1 MDRKRDSSTSR
12 GLTRRDFIKAGVAG
26 AAGVAA
32 GVGSTTPAGA
42 HDRAR
47 NGSAS
52 GRVGASVGGGLVVA
66 GPELA
71 LPPGFTYKTF
81 GAFGSPM
88 QDGFTTPP
96 IPDGM
101 GVFADGANVRIV
113 RNHELGD
120 GNDVVHP
127 SVYGLPDSAYDPSGP
142 GCTTTMVVDSNADL
156 IESFVSANGMDSN
169 CAGGATPW
177 GTWLSCEET
186 TIGTHSRRQKPHGY
200 VFEIDAMSDGSAPG
214 KRRRAMGRF
223 VHEAAAVD
231 ADTGVVYLTEDN
243 NPDCFYRFVA
253 DTFGDLRSGT
263 LQALRV
269 KGQPR
274 YNTVRGETVGEVLP
288 VNWVTVPNPDRAE
301 AEAHPATVELIARSH
316 GAARFLSG
324 EGATMVGNS
333 VVFDSSDG
341 GDAGLG
347 QIWRYTPTVNM
358 GDLDEE
364 GELELLYE
372 STDRSVLDGPDNLCT
387 SPNDRV
393 VIAEDGKENRSFVR
407 GLKHDGTIVNVARN
421 LVPMR
426 LSIIDASGKLYDP
439 SVPDDD
445 FSPADGLG
453 YSEFAGPRFSPDGTW
468 LFVNIQVPGITCAIT
483 GDWASL
489 GL

>member
-1 MDRKRDSSTSR
+1 MDRRRTRSGTR
-12 GLTRRDFIKAGVAG
+12 GIARRDFLKATVAG

-32 GVGSTTPAGA
+32 GIGSAAPAL
-42 HDRAR
+42 AR
-47 NGSAS
+47 NSSSAAS
-52 GRVGASVGGGLVVA
+52 SPTVGRSVGGGLVVA

-88 QDGFTTPP
+88 QDGFATPP

-101 GVFADGANVRIV
+101 GVFTDGAGLRIV

-120 GNDVVHP
+120 GNDIARGSVVGVP
-127 SVYGLPDSAYDPSGP
+127 STAYDRRGP
-142 GCTTTMVVDSNADL
+142 GCTTTLLLDSNADL
-156 IESFVSANGMDSN
+156 VESFVSGNGMDSN

-177 GTWLSCEET
+177 GTYLTCEET
-186 TIGTHSRRQKPHGY
+186 TIGTSSNRDKPHGY
-200 VFEIDAMSDGSAPG
+200 VFEIDPMSDGSVPA
-214 KRRRAMGRF
+214 KRHRAMGRF

-231 ADTGVVYLTEDN
+231 AVTGVVYLTEDN
-243 NPDCFYRFVA
+243 NPDCFYRFIA
-253 DTFGDLRSGT
+253 DTFGDLSSGK
-263 LQALRV
+263 LQALRI
-269 KGQPR
+269 KGQDR
-274 YNTVRGETVGEVLP
+274 YSTIRGETVGEVLP
-288 VNWVTVPNPDRAE
+288 VDWVTIPDPDRPGAE
-301 AEAHPATVELIARSH
+301 DDAALVQKIAWSR

-324 EGATMVGNS
+324 EGATMVGGS

-347 QIWRYTPTVNM
+347 QIWKYTPMTNI
-358 GDLDEE
+358 GDPDEE
-364 GELELLYE
+364 GELKLLFE

-387 SPNDRV
+387 SPNNRI

-407 GLKHDGTIVNVARN
+407 GLRNDGTIVNVARN

-439 SVPDDD
+439 YVPDDG
-445 FSPADGLG
+445 FTIADGLG

>member
-1 MDRKRDSSTSR
+1 MDRRQHSKAR
-12 GLTRRDFIKAGVAG
+12 GIARRDFLKAGLAG

-32 GVGSTTPAGA
+32 GIGSAAPAFAGNSSTPASPRVAATALGA
-42 HDRAR
+42 
-47 NGSAS
+47 
-52 GRVGASVGGGLVVA
+52 GLVVA

-71 LPPGFTYKTF
+71 LPAGFTYKTF
-81 GAFGSPM
+81 GAFGSAM
-88 QDGFTTPP
+88 TDGFATPP

-101 GVFADGANVRIV
+101 GVFTDGAGLRIV

-120 GNDVVHP
+120 GNDVARGSVVGIP
-127 SVYGLPDSAYDPSGP
+127 SSAYDQKGP
-142 GCTTTMVVDSNADL
+142 GCTTTLVLDDNADL
-156 IESFVSANGMDSN
+156 VESFVSANGMDSN

-177 GTWLSCEET
+177 GTYLTCEES
-186 TIGTHSRRQKPHGY
+186 TIGTSSNRNKPHGY
-200 VFEIDAMSDGSAPG
+200 VFEIDPMSDGSEPIKPLKAL
-214 KRRRAMGRF
+214 GRF

-231 ADTGVVYLTEDN
+231 PDNGVVYLTEDN

-253 DTFGDLRSGT
+253 DTYGDLRSGT
-263 LQALRV
+263 LQALRI
-269 KGQPR
+269 KDQHG
-274 YNTVRGETVGEVLP
+274 YNTIKGETVGEVLP
-288 VNWVTVPNPDRAE
+288 VDWVRIPDPDRPE
-301 AEAHPATVELIARSH
+301 AEFDARVVQVIARER

-347 QIWRYTPTVNM
+347 QIWKYTPTTNI

-372 STDRSVLDGPDNLCT
+372 STDRKVLDGPDNLCT
-387 SPNDRV
+387 SPNNRV
-393 VIAEDGKENRSFVR
+393 VIAEDGKENNSFVR
-407 GLKHDGTIVNVARN
+407 GLRNNGTIVNVAQN

-439 SVPDDD
+439 YVPDDGYAA
-445 FSPADGLG
+445 SDGLA

>member
-1 MDRKRDSSTSR
+1 
-12 GLTRRDFIKAGVAG
+12 
-26 AAGVAA
+26 
-32 GVGSTTPAGA
+32 
-42 HDRAR
+42 
-47 NGSAS
+47 
-52 GRVGASVGGGLVVA
+52 
-66 GPELA
+66 
-71 LPPGFTYKTF
+71 
-81 GAFGSPM
+81 
-88 QDGFTTPP
+88 
-96 IPDGM
+96 
-101 GVFADGANVRIV
+101 
-113 RNHELGD
+113 
-120 GNDVVHP
+120 
-127 SVYGLPDSAYDPSGP
+127 VYGLPDSAYDRKGP
-142 GCTTTMVVDSNADL
+142 GCTTTLVLDGNADL
-156 IESFVSANGMDSN
+156 LESFVSANGMDSN

-186 TIGTHSRRQKPHGY
+186 TIGTSSRRSKPHGY
-200 VFEIDAMSDGSAPG
+200 VFEIDPMSDGSAPVTP
-214 KRRRAMGRF
+214 RRAMGRF

-269 KGQPR
+269 KGRPR
-274 YNTVRGETVGEVLP
+274 YNTIRGETVGEQRD
-288 VNWVTVPNPDRAE
+288 VNWVTIPNPDRAE
-301 AEAHPATVELIARSH
+301 AEDNAAIVQEIAHSR

-347 QIWRYTPTVNM
+347 QIWKYTPTENM

-387 SPNDRV
+387 SPNGRI

-407 GLKHDGTIVNVARN
+407 GLRHDGTIVDIARN

>member
-1 MDRKRDSSTSR
+1 MNRRRNRSEAR
-12 GLTRRDFIKAGVAG
+12 GIARRDFLKATVTG

-32 GVGSTTPAGA
+32 GIASAAPAL
-42 HDRAR
+42 AR
-47 NGSAS
+47 NSSGAAS
-52 GRVGASVGGGLVVA
+52 SPTVGKSVGGGLVVA

-81 GAFGSPM
+81 GAFGWPM

-101 GVFADGANVRIV
+101 GVFTDGAGLRIV

-120 GNDVVHP
+120 GNDIARGSVVGIP
-127 SVYGLPDSAYDPSGP
+127 STAYDRRGP
-142 GCTTTMVVDSNADL
+142 GCTTTLLLDNNADL
-156 IESFVSANGMDSN
+156 VESFVSANGMDTN

-177 GTWLSCEET
+177 GTYLTCEET
-186 TIGTHSRRQKPHGY
+186 TIGTSSNRDKPHGY
-200 VFEIDAMSDGSAPG
+200 VFEIDPMSDGSVPA
-214 KRRRAMGRF
+214 KRHRAMGRF

-231 ADTGVVYLTEDN
+231 AITGIVYLTEDN
-243 NPDCFYRFVA
+243 NPDCFYRFIA
-253 DTFGDLRSGT
+253 DTFGDLSSGT
-263 LQALRV
+263 LQALRI
-269 KGQPR
+269 KGQDR
-274 YNTVRGETVGEVLP
+274 YNTIRGETVGEVLP
-288 VNWVTVPNPDRAE
+288 VDWVTIPDPDRPGAE
-301 AEAHPATVELIARSH
+301 DDAALVQKIARSR

-324 EGATMVGNS
+324 EGATMVGSS

-341 GDAGLG
+341 GDAELG
-347 QIWRYTPTVNM
+347 QIWKYTPLTNI
-358 GDLDEE
+358 GDRDEE
-364 GELELLYE
+364 GELELLFE

-387 SPNDRV
+387 SPNNRV

-407 GLKHDGTIVNVARN
+407 GLRNDGTIVNVARN

-439 SVPDDD
+439 YVPDDD
-445 FSPADGLG
+445 FTIADGLG

>member
-1 MDRKRDSSTSR
+1 MDRRRHLSTSR
-12 GLTRRDFIKAGVAG
+12 GVARRDFLKATVAG
-26 AAGVAA
+26 AAGVTA
-32 GVGSTTPAGA
+32 GI
-42 HDRAR
+42 
-47 NGSAS
+47 GSAAPALARDSSNGTAS
-52 GRVGASVGGGLVVA
+52 GSIGRSVAGGLVVA

-101 GVFADGANVRIV
+101 GVFSDGAGLRIV

-120 GNDVVHP
+120 GNDVVRP
-127 SVYGLPDSAYDPSGP
+127 SVVGDPSTAYDQRAP
-142 GCTTTMVVDSNADL
+142 GCTTTLVLDSNADL
-156 IESFVSANGMDSN
+156 IESFVSANGMDTN

-177 GTWLSCEET
+177 GTYLSCEET
-186 TIGTHSRRQKPHGY
+186 TIGTSSRRDKAHGY
-200 VFEIDAMSDGSAPG
+200 VFEIDPMSDGSAPV
-214 KRRRAMGRF
+214 RPRRAMGRF

-231 ADTGVVYLTEDN
+231 ADTGIVYLTEDN

-263 LQALRV
+263 LQALRI
-269 KGQPR
+269 KGQPM
-274 YNTVRGETVGEVLP
+274 YNTIKGETVGEVLP
-288 VNWVTVPNPDRAE
+288 VDWFRIPDPDRPE
-301 AEAHPATVELIARSH
+301 AEANARTIQAIARSR

-347 QIWRYTPTVNM
+347 QIWKYTPTTNI

-364 GELELLYE
+364 GELELLFE
-372 STDRSVLDGPDNLCT
+372 STDRAVLDGPDNLCT
-387 SPNDRV
+387 SPNNRV
-393 VIAEDGKENRSFVR
+393 VIAEDGKENRSYVR
-407 GLKHDGTIVNVARN
+407 GLRNDGTIVNVARN

-445 FSPADGLG
+445 FTIADGLG

>member
-1 MDRKRDSSTSR
+1 MKV
-12 GLTRRDFIKAGVAG
+12 GVAG
-26 AAGVAA
+26 AAGIAASVGNITPARAANHARQATTAA
-32 GVGSTTPAGA
+32 GTGKA
-42 HDRAR
+42 
-47 NGSAS
+47 
-52 GRVGASVGGGLVVA
+52 VGGGLVVA

-101 GVFADGANVRIV
+101 GVFADGAHIRIV

-120 GNDVVHP
+120 GNDILRP
-127 SVYGLPDSAYDPSGP
+127 SVYGMPASAYDRSAP
-142 GCTTTMVVDSNADL
+142 GCTTTMVLNSDADL
-156 IESFVSANGMDSN
+156 LESYVSANGMDTN

-186 TIGTHSRRQKPHGY
+186 TIGTHSRREKPHGY
-200 VFEIDAMSDGSAPG
+200 VFEIDATSDGSAPG
-214 KRRRAMGRF
+214 KPRRAMGRF

-231 ADTGVVYLTEDN
+231 PDTGVVYLTEDN

-288 VNWVTVPNPDRAE
+288 VDWVTIRDPDRAE
-301 AEAHPATVELIARSH
+301 AEQHAATVQLIARSH

-324 EGATMVGNS
+324 EGATIVGNS

-347 QIWRYTPTVNM
+347 QIWRYTPTANM

-387 SPNDRV
+387 TPNNRV

-407 GLKHDGTIVNVARN
+407 GLRHDGTIVNVARN

-445 FSPADGLG
+445 FSPEDGLG

>member
-1 MDRKRDSSTSR
+1 MDRQRRSTS
-12 GLTRRDFIKAGVAG
+12 GGIQRRDFLKATLAG

-32 GVGSTTPAGA
+32 GVGTALPASAGVRAGA
-42 HDRAR
+42 PAAKDI
-47 NGSAS
+47 
-52 GRVGASVGGGLVVA
+52 GAPAGGGLVVA

-81 GAFGSPM
+81 GSFGSPM

-101 GVFADGANVRIV
+101 GVFADGSHIRIV

-120 GNDVVHP
+120 SNDVLGG
-127 SVYGLPDSAYDPSGP
+127 SVVGLPSAAYDRLGP
-142 GCTTTMVVDSNADL
+142 GCTTTLVLNHDADL
-156 IESFVSANGMDSN
+156 LESYVSANGMDSN
-169 CAGGATPW
+169 CAGGPTPW

-186 TIGTHSRRQKPHGY
+186 TIGTSSDRKKPHGY
-200 VFEIDAMSDGSAPG
+200 VFEVDPMSDGSSPA
-214 KRRRAMGRF
+214 KRRRALGRF

-231 ADTGVVYLTEDN
+231 ADTGVVYLSEDN
-243 NPDCFYRFVA
+243 NPDCFYRFVP
-253 DTFGDLRSGT
+253 DSYGDLRSGT
-263 LQALRV
+263 LQAMRV
-269 KGQPR
+269 KGQPT
-274 YNTVRGETVGEVLP
+274 YSTVRGQTVGEELDVD
-288 VNWVTVPNPDRAE
+288 WITIPDPDPADAESDARA
-301 AEAHPATVELIARSH
+301 VQRQARSL

-324 EGATMVGNS
+324 EGCTMVGGS

-347 QIWRYTPTVNM
+347 QIWKYTPKEHE

-364 GELELLYE
+364 GELKLLYE
-372 STDRSVLDGPDNLCT
+372 STDRRVLDGPDNLCT
-387 SPNDRV
+387 SPHDGV
-393 VIAEDGKENRSFVR
+393 VIAEDGKENKSFVR
-407 GLKHDGTIVNVARN
+407 GLTHGGTIVNVARN

-439 SVPDDD
+439 YVPNGDYAP
-445 FSPADGLG
+445 SDGLA

-483 GDWASL
+483 GDWSSL